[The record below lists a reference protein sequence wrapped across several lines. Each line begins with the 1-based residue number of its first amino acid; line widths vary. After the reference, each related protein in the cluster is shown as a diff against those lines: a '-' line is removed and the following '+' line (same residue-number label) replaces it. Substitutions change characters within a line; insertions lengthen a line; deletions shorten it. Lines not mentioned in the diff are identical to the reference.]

1 MSSIIGLYKKNING
15 IIFTLIF
22 HIILF
27 TILLLSEITTKME
40 VKESE
45 IVIDFSEPI
54 EEKNELP
61 TKQEHT
67 EESKEYSA
75 NNTTNT
81 ASNKSST
88 KQNTN
93 VGDVADK
100 DFLQELEQAKSLV
113 KDVSRQ
119 LSKEIP
125 TQSDLKMPE
134 EITPER
140 IVNEKEFE
148 SYKDNGYTGDSNV
161 EYFLEKRFHRKLPI
175 PVYLAEGGGWVKVNI
190 VVDRSGK
197 VLKAEPVIEPQ
208 LSEQI
213 LSYAKTAALRTRFNS
228 SDEAPANQAGYIKY
242 HFIAQ
247 K

>member
-1 MSSIIGLYKKNING
+1 
-15 IIFTLIF
+15 
-22 HIILF
+22 
-27 TILLLSEITTKME
+27 ME

-54 EEKNELP
+54 EEKIELP
-61 TKQEHT
+61 AKQEQT
-67 EESKEYSA
+67 QTQSEFSA

-81 ASNKSST
+81 ASNKSSI
-88 KQNTN
+88 KQNNN
-93 VGDVADK
+93 VGDVADNEFQK
-100 DFLQELEQAKSLV
+100 ELEQAKKLV

-119 LSKEIP
+119 LSREIP
-125 TQSDLKMPE
+125 TQSNLKMPE
-134 EITPER
+134 EVTPER
-140 IVNEKEFE
+140 ITNEKDFE

-197 VLKAEPVIEPQ
+197 VTKAEPVVEPG

-213 LSYAKTAALRTRFNS
+213 LSYAKTAALRTWFNS
-228 SDEAPANQAGYIKY
+228 SDDAPANQTGYIKY